1 MLSWLSAEWASHPT
15 RLCNFLCQSMN
26 RIRIRN
32 QQAFEDLVNLSVCQH
47 SVWVGDTRREGW
59 RSILRRARWLIWAA
73 AWSGNWSRHGL
84 LVLCVEV
91 SNRRLRIV
99 SQQVVGVELG
109 MMYASLITD
118 DCDGYGKQQ
127 PQKNDNQIA
136 GADLVCDFL

>member
-32 QQAFEDLVNLSVCQH
+32 QH

-59 RSILRRARWLIWAA
+59 RSILRRAGWLIWPAT
-73 AWSGNWSRHGL
+73 WSGNWFGHGL
-84 LVLCVEV
+84 LVLCVVV
-91 SNRRLRIV
+91 SNRWLRIV
-99 SQQVVGVELG
+99 SQQVVRVELG
-109 MMYASLITD
+109 MVYASLITD

>member
-1 MLSWLSAEWASHPT
+1 M
-15 RLCNFLCQSMN
+15 
-26 RIRIRN
+26 
-32 QQAFEDLVNLSVCQH
+32 
-47 SVWVGDTRREGW
+47 
-59 RSILRRARWLIWAA
+59 IWAA

-91 SNRRLRIV
+91 SERWLRIV